1 MVARGPK
8 PVKVLRDHSFD
19 PIHDSGDWD
28 TPRSATGELELVL
41 QPAASLPLAVYFQ
54 LSMPYPEVQ
63 KRAYAAAL
71 ILTVIVLVASL
82 GSRWISS
89 RLGKNVIK

>member
-1 MVARGPK
+1 
-8 PVKVLRDHSFD
+8 
-19 PIHDSGDWD
+19 
-28 TPRSATGELELVL
+28 
-41 QPAASLPLAVYFQ
+41 
-54 LSMPYPEVQ
+54 MPYPEVQ

-82 GSRWISS
+82 GSRWIAG